1 MTNKET
7 DQTKEIEL
15 SKKEQFI
22 EIIANAI
29 AILMLFAFFLKVLF
43 F

>member
-1 MTNKET
+1 MTNKEKKKLKEIKLT
-7 DQTKEIEL
+7 TKE
-15 SKKEQFI
+15 QYI
-22 EIIANAI
+22 EILANAL